1 MPRSKKTP
9 MRKTQPQ
16 PQSQPQPQA
25 HSQTPHSNTPSFTG
39 AVSQGVGLGVG
50 AAAGNSLANVLFGQM
65 GQQRATEDS
74 PVDFCDLVNQRYY
87 ECVAKNGEE
96 AFECQDIKSFF
107 VTARCVMKP
116 PPNSNI

>member
-9 MRKTQPQ
+9 MRKTQ
-16 PQSQPQPQA
+16 SQPQPQ
-25 HSQTPHSNTPSFTG
+25 PPYSNTPSFIG

-50 AAAGNSLANVLFGQM
+50 VAASNSLANVLFGQM

-74 PVDFCDLVNQRYY
+74 PVDFCDLVNKRYY

-116 PPNSNI
+116 PPNSKI